1 MYELCS
7 PFSIHSCERVNHDTK
22 DNFNSLRITQREH
35 MMNRRQLKAQQ
46 QEATIA
52 ALGECYRRLKEAGI
66 SAKDLTQDG
75 FQLMFKSAYKNVSL

>member
-1 MYELCS
+1 
-7 PFSIHSCERVNHDTK
+7 
-22 DNFNSLRITQREH
+22 